1 MCSNNSNTRPT
12 IDWSF
17 TPELQA
23 QYDRVV
29 AQTRRLQDHFGIKPM
44 TLEERAQA
52 YEQTRIENA
61 RKQEEL
67 KQLQERI
74 GRHRPPPKWKV

>member
-1 MCSNNSNTRPT
+1 MCGDNSNTGPV

-29 AQTRRLQDHFGIKPM
+29 AQTRRLQAEMGIKPM
-44 TLEERAQA
+44 TLEERAAA
-52 YEQTRIENA
+52 YQKR
-61 RKQEEL
+61 QEEEQRRQDEL
-67 KQLQERI
+67 KLLQERM
-74 GRHRPPPKWKV
+74 GRMRPPPKWKV